1 MYDIVVIGAGPAGY
15 VCAIKAAKLGAK
27 VAIVE
32 KSEFGGTCLN
42 RGCIPTK
49 DFIKNVEL
57 IKNIKKAKSRGVLI
71 DNDEVTIDIEKIV
84 AHKNKTVKT
93 LTAGVNL
100 LLKHNGVTIYQ
111 GEAELLKNNEI
122 LIKSEEGE
130 EKILGKKVVL
140 AMGSSVRELPVEGI
154 NSKFVFTS
162 DTILDIDRIPKN
174 LVIIGAGV
182 IGCEFSQIFSNFGSH
197 VTVVELE
204 NRVLPM
210 ADEQISFALQKVL
223 KKDGVKF
230 VFSKSLSKIL
240 DKGDFCQV
248 VLDDGSV
255 LESDG
260 VLISVGRK
268 SNLDAVEGLE
278 IELEKGYIKTDEYLR
293 TSLANVFAIGDVNG
307 KKMLAHAAFMMGEI
321 AAHNAVFEE
330 DLKKCNLKNT
340 PSVVYTIPE
349 VSFIGEVQDQERP
362 EVQVGSFSFLANG
375 RALASDEKVGFIK
388 VLIDKRYKEILGIHM
403 IGPCVSEIINE
414 AGVIMQNELTVDEV
428 LNSIH
433 SHPSFSE
440 VLYEA
445 IADTLKMAIHK

>member
-32 KSEFGGTCLN
+32 KAEFGGTCLN

-49 DFIKNVEL
+49 DFLKNVEL
-57 IKNIKKAKSRGVLI
+57 IKNIKKAKSRGILI
-71 DNDEVTIDIEKIV
+71 ENDEYSIDMEKIV

-93 LTAGVNL
+93 LTGGVSL
-100 LLKHNGVTIYQ
+100 LLKHNGVTVYQ
-111 GEAELLKNNEI
+111 GDAKLLKGNEVH
-122 LIKSEEGE
+122 IKSKEGE
-130 EKILGKKVVL
+130 QKISGKKIVL
-140 AMGSSVRELPVEGI
+140 ATGSCVRELPIEGI
-154 NSKFVFTS
+154 DSKFVFTS

-182 IGCEFSQIFSNFGSH
+182 IGCEFSQIFANFGSN

-204 NRVLPM
+204 DRVLPM
-210 ADEQISFALQKVL
+210 ADEQISSALQKVL

-230 VFSKSLSKIL
+230 IFSKSLSKIL
-240 DKGDFCQV
+240 DGVDHCQV
-248 VLDDGSV
+248 VLSDESV
-255 LESDG
+255 LECDA
-260 VLISVGRK
+260 VLISIGRK
-268 SNLDAVEGLE
+268 SNLDAVEGSGL
-278 IELEKGYIKTDEYLR
+278 ELERGYIKTDEYMR
-293 TSLANVFAIGDVNG
+293 TSLPDVFAIGDVNG

-321 AAHNAVFEE
+321 AAHNAVFDD

-349 VSFIGEVQDQERP
+349 VAFIGEVQKEERP
-362 EVQVGSFSFLANG
+362 EVQTGSFSFLANG

-388 VLIDKRYKEILGIHM
+388 VLIDKRYREILGIHM
-403 IGPCVSEIINE
+403 IGPSVSEIINE
-414 AGVIMQNELTVDEV
+414 ASVIMQNELSVDEV

-433 SHPSFSE
+433 SHPSYSE